1 MLSLATTARRPQLID
16 GTDRRRRSKQIC
28 YCCSGWQ
35 VGKHQMYNLWSS
47 WSRDDQIV
55 VFRTHEAAGAS
66 ARMLIFKI
74 SINSTLQLAPGFCL
88 VGRSQTYRFKSV
100 PRQSRRLPVELNLA
114 IKAPYRLGINEIDP
128 TVKTINNTP

>member
-74 SINSTLQLAPGFCL
+74 SINSTLPLAPGFCL

-100 PRQSRRLPVELNLA
+100 SRQSRRLYQRG
-114 IKAPYRLGINEIDP
+114 IKLGNKSPISARQRIDP